1 MHASVVTLGST
12 KFKLKNKIEHILKF
26 KFIDCHF
33 QQLQQTMVPIDGFK
47 LLFKIKANDFIF
59 IFDWT
64 K

>member
-12 KFKLKNKIEHILKF
+12 KFKLKNKSKKSILKF

-47 LLFKIKANDFIF
+47 LLFKIKANDFYF
-59 IFDWT
+59 
-64 K
+64 